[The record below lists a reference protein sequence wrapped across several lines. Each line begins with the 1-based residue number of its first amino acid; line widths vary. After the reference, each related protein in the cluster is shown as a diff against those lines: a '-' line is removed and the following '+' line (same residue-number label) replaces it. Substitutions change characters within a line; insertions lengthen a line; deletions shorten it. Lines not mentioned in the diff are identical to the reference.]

1 MSKTDRS
8 LQINVVID
16 AEIKQ
21 AIDDIRAMRRPVP
34 TISQAIRQAILNER
48 DSLKSKIAAQERRK
62 Q

>member
-48 DSLKSKIAAQERRK
+48 DSLKSKIAAQERWK